1 MLPRAELES
10 CDGWLLQDAWT
21 STAEFSTTD
30 GAIFWMDPASG
41 PAASGVSTTFL
52 LDSVPLSGSVLVSSL
67 HVQLVPQGRN
77 QIAFRLKVLFL
88 RVQGALVMAQ
98 LTLPTSTYTQG
109 GTAVANLQGRSAGN
123 AADYAGYRVTW
134 AW

>member
-1 MLPRAELES
+1 M
-10 CDGWLLQDAWT
+10 
-21 STAEFSTTD
+21 
-30 GAIFWMDPASG
+30 
-41 PAASGVSTTFL
+41 
-52 LDSVPLSGSVLVSSL
+52 
-67 HVQLVPQGRN
+67 
-77 QIAFRLKVLFL
+77 L

-98 LTLPTSTYTQG
+98 LTLPTATYTQG